1 MNKFSALLLA
11 LVMAVSVNVFAAAET
26 ATLGADTNV
35 NGHLFTHGTVGVPQE
50 GTFAYPNPVT
60 VNGVSY
66 PAGTQFQV
74 IQIGNTMVPVATS
87 TGGALA
93 VGGTAAVGGG
103 IAGGLSTLGTVG
115 TIAAVGALGALATNQ
130 NNTAATVTA
139 TVTQ

>member
-35 NGHLFTHGTVGVPQE
+35 NGQVFTHGTVGVPQE

-60 VNGVSY
+60 VNGVGY

-93 VGGTAAVGGG
+93 VGSTAAVAGGV
-103 IAGGLSTLGTVG
+103 AGLSTTAVVG
-115 TIAAVGALGALATNQ
+115 TIAAVAAVTVIATN
-130 NNTAATVTA
+130 NNTTPATVTA